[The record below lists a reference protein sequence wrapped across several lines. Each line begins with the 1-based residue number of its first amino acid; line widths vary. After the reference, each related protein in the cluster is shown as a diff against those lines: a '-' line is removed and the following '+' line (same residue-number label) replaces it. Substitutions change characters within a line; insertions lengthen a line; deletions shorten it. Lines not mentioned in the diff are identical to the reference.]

1 MRLATRIL
9 FALSGFL
16 LLAAA
21 VYWTMS
27 YTGTAQNRDP
37 AGPALLAVAAVGF
50 GYTGLVLWA
59 AARRADREAAAEHAA
74 PGAEHATVAHVP
86 PTIWPF
92 GFSSAAPLA
101 TDPVASRRARQCPL
115 RSRNT
120 TSAATPTSTASITV
134 PWYWLGLGAGR
145 PAGLQRR
152 HTDWPHATR
161 VPQRRQR
168 S

>member
-9 FALSGFL
+9 FGLCGFL

-59 AARRADREAAAEHAA
+59 AARRADREAAAEHAP
-74 PGAEHATVAHVP
+74 PGAEQATVVHVP

-92 GFSSAAPLA
+92 GFSVAALA
-101 TDPVASRRARQCPL
+101 LVVGAVVATKVL
-115 RSRNT
+115 
-120 TSAATPTSTASITV
+120 V
-134 PWYWLGLGAGR
+134 PLGLALFAAAAAGWF
-145 PAGLQRR
+145 ADVRR
-152 HTDWPHATR
+152 TARH
-161 VPQRRQR
+161 
-168 S
+168 

>member
-50 GYTGLVLWA
+50 GYTGVVLWA

-92 GFSSAAPLA
+92 GFSVAALA
-101 TDPVASRRARQCPL
+101 LVVGAVF
-115 RSRNT
+115 
-120 TSAATPTSTASITV
+120 ATKVLV
-134 PWYWLGLGAGR
+134 PLGLALFAAAAAGWF
-145 PAGLQRR
+145 ADVRR
-152 HTDWPHATR
+152 TARH
-161 VPQRRQR
+161 
-168 S
+168 

>member
-59 AARRADREAAAEHAA
+59 AARQADREAAAEHAA
-74 PGAEHATVAHVP
+74 PGAEHASVAHVP

-92 GFSSAAPLA
+92 AFSIAALA
-101 TDPVASRRARQCPL
+101 LVIGAVVATKIL
-115 RSRNT
+115 
-120 TSAATPTSTASITV
+120 V
-134 PWYWLGLGAGR
+134 PLGLALFVAAAAGWF
-145 PAGLQRR
+145 ADVRR
-152 HTDWPHATR
+152 TARH
-161 VPQRRQR
+161 
-168 S
+168 

>member
-9 FALSGFL
+9 FGLSGFL

-27 YTGTAQNRDP
+27 YRGAGRDP

-74 PGAEHATVAHVP
+74 PGAEQATVAHVP

-92 GFSSAAPLA
+92 GFSVAALA
-101 TDPVASRRARQCPL
+101 LV
-115 RSRNT
+115 
-120 TSAATPTSTASITV
+120 V
-134 PWYWLGLGAGR
+134 GAVV
-145 PAGLQRR
+145 
-152 HTDWPHATR
+152 ATR
-161 VPQRRQR
+161 VLVPLGLALFAAAAAGWFADVRRTAR
-168 S
+168 H

>member
-9 FALSGFL
+9 FGLSGFL
-16 LLAAA
+16 LVAAA

-59 AARRADREAAAEHAA
+59 AARRADREAAAKHAA
-74 PGAEHATVAHVP
+74 PGAEQATVAHVP

-92 GFSSAAPLA
+92 GFSVAALA
-101 TDPVASRRARQCPL
+101 LVVGAVVAGKVL
-115 RSRNT
+115 
-120 TSAATPTSTASITV
+120 V
-134 PWYWLGLGAGR
+134 PLGLALFAAAAAGWF
-145 PAGLQRR
+145 ADVRR
-152 HTDWPHATR
+152 TARH
-161 VPQRRQR
+161 
-168 S
+168 

>member
-74 PGAEHATVAHVP
+74 PGAERATVAHVP

-92 GFSSAAPLA
+92 GFSVAALA
-101 TDPVASRRARQCPL
+101 LVVGAVVATKVL
-115 RSRNT
+115 
-120 TSAATPTSTASITV
+120 V
-134 PWYWLGLGAGR
+134 PLGLALFAAAAAGWF
-145 PAGLQRR
+145 ADVR
-152 HTDWPHATR
+152 HTARH
-161 VPQRRQR
+161 
-168 S
+168 

>member
-9 FALSGFL
+9 FSLSGFL

-59 AARRADREAAAEHAA
+59 AARRADREAATEHAA

-92 GFSSAAPLA
+92 GFSIAALA
-101 TDPVASRRARQCPL
+101 LVVGAVVASKVL
-115 RSRNT
+115 
-120 TSAATPTSTASITV
+120 V
-134 PWYWLGLGAGR
+134 PLGLALFAAAAAGWF
-145 PAGLQRR
+145 ADVRR
-152 HTDWPHATR
+152 TARH
-161 VPQRRQR
+161 
-168 S
+168 

>member
-9 FALSGFL
+9 FGLSGFL

-27 YTGTAQNRDP
+27 HRGASRDP

-74 PGAEHATVAHVP
+74 PGAEHASVAHVP

-92 GFSSAAPLA
+92 GFSIAALA
-101 TDPVASRRARQCPL
+101 LVVGAVVATKIL
-115 RSRNT
+115 
-120 TSAATPTSTASITV
+120 V
-134 PWYWLGLGAGR
+134 PLGLALFAAAAAGWF
-145 PAGLQRR
+145 ADVRR
-152 HTDWPHATR
+152 TARH
-161 VPQRRQR
+161 
-168 S
+168 

>member
-27 YTGTAQNRDP
+27 YTGTPQNRDP

-59 AARRADREAAAEHAA
+59 AARRADRESSAEQAA
-74 PGAEHATVAHVP
+74 PGPEEAALAHVP

-92 GFSSAAPLA
+92 GFSLAALA
-101 TDPVASRRARQCPL
+101 LV
-115 RSRNT
+115 
-120 TSAATPTSTASITV
+120 V
-134 PWYWLGLGAGR
+134 GAVV
-145 PAGLQRR
+145 
-152 HTDWPHATR
+152 ATR
-161 VPQRRQR
+161 VLVPLGLALFVAAVVGWFADVRRTAGH
-168 S
+168 

>member
-9 FALSGFL
+9 FGLSGFL

-21 VYWTMS
+21 VYWLMS
-27 YTGTAQNRDP
+27 YQGAGRDP

-74 PGAEHATVAHVP
+74 PGAEHASVAHVP

-92 GFSSAAPLA
+92 AFSIAALA
-101 TDPVASRRARQCPL
+101 LVVGAVVATKIL
-115 RSRNT
+115 
-120 TSAATPTSTASITV
+120 V
-134 PWYWLGLGAGR
+134 PLGLALFVAAAAGWF
-145 PAGLQRR
+145 ADVRR
-152 HTDWPHATR
+152 TARH
-161 VPQRRQR
+161 
-168 S
+168 